1 MPAYVRR
8 KAPRAP
14 SASTAR
20 VRALAERMLEEL
32 GLGERELS
40 VLLTDDPF
48 IRGLNQAHRGKDRP
62 TDVLAFPLDED
73 VDGGKPAGPLPRSQA
88 KGRSS
93 SARARRRPKLP
104 ADPMLGDVIISLDTA
119 ARQARERRHSLMD
132 EVCFLLAHGL
142 LHLIGYDHETDEQ
155 EREMD
160 EQTKLLVRSAQ
171 PRSPKKPVPTPEIG
185 RRARRV
191 AKSRP

>member
-1 MPAYVRR
+1 
-8 KAPRAP
+8 
-14 SASTAR
+14 
-20 VRALAERMLEEL
+20 MLDEL

-40 VLLTDDPF
+40 VLLTDDAF
-48 IRGLNQAHRGKDRP
+48 IRGLNQEHRGKDRP

-73 VDGGKPAGPLPRSQA
+73 VDGGKPAGPLPEKQG
-88 KGRSS
+88 KKHVP
-93 SARARRRPKLP
+93 RARTAQRQP

-142 LHLIGYDHETDEQ
+142 LHLVGYDHETDEQ

-160 EQTKLLVRSAQ
+160 AQTKLLVRSAH
-171 PRSPKKPVPTPEIG
+171 PLGPKEPAGTPEIR
-185 RRARRV
+185 RRARRIV
-191 AKSRP
+191 KSRR

>member
-1 MPAYVRR
+1 
-8 KAPRAP
+8 
-14 SASTAR
+14 
-20 VRALAERMLEEL
+20 MLDEL

-40 VLLTDDPF
+40 VLLTDDAF

-73 VDGGKPAGPLPRSQA
+73 VDGGKPAGPLAAEPGKKRASRG
-88 KGRSS
+88 GRGKR
-93 SARARRRPKLP
+93 ARAARRPALP

-119 ARQARERRHSLMD
+119 ARQARERKHSLMD

-142 LHLIGYDHETDEQ
+142 LHLVGYDHETDAQ

-160 EQTKLLVRSAQ
+160 AETVRLVHAAH
-171 PRSPKKPVPTPEIG
+171 PRGQKSPVRAPEAG
-185 RRARRV
+185 GRARPRK
-191 AKSRP
+191 KSRR

>member
-1 MPAYVRR
+1 MPAYVSR
-8 KAPRAP
+8 KAPNAP
-14 SASTAR
+14 RASTAR
-20 VRALAERMLEEL
+20 VRALAQRMLDEL

-40 VLLTDDPF
+40 VLLTDDGF
-48 IRGLNQAHRGKDRP
+48 IRDLNREHRGKDRP

-73 VDGGKPAGPLPRSQA
+73 VDGGKPAGPLPKKQGKKR
-88 KGRSS
+88 GP
-93 SARARRRPKLP
+93 RARTAQHTRAPRPLRLP

-142 LHLIGYDHETDEQ
+142 LHLVGYDHETDEQ

-160 EQTKLLVRSAQ
+160 AQTTLLVRSAH
-171 PRSPKKPVPTPEIG
+171 PRGQKAL
-185 RRARRV
+185 RDA
-191 AKSRP
+191 